1 MSKKKDVLD
10 EVNEEKKDKENT
22 LKKKIINIW
31 NKLNAFEKVT
41 SILGII
47 VFILLCFAL
56 IIDKDDLVRVS
67 VIQIIGITIAF
78 LLERN
83 IIKTNKKWIKY
94 IILLI
99 CFLMLG
105 TYVDYFKNSII
116 KENSKSKNYDV
127 NFKEEKTNIPWDQ
140 IILLDKIPKTKSD
153 IGKIIYNSDEK
164 LELKVNDIAIKDFY
178 NYIEDCKI
186 KGYTIYIEKE
196 EYSFKAYSTDEFV
209 LNLNYYQ
216 YTKELRIS
224 LEKIE
229 KLGNIEWSN
238 SELAKLLPIPK
249 FDKGKVISDTK
260 KLYSINIAEMN
271 LNQFNE
277 YIEQCKE
284 KGFKNEIKRTDK
296 RFEAKDDQKN
306 KLNIEY
312 IGNNRVTIKLEEA
325 IYDIKLKVK
334 FNKNIILNKYDIKMY
349 IDNMYKADLLHG
361 ESKEFELTLDKGK
374 HKISFDTLKDK
385 TIKGDIDLEI
395 TKDETIELKV
405 NSNTND
411 ISVENMTNKD
421 QEKKEK
427 NEELDKKIIETK
439 TEENKNNKV
448 DYYSKDK
455 ESAKKGNTG
464 IYAYKKERGRIV

>member
-116 KENSKSKNYDV
+116 KENSKNKNYDV

-186 KGYTIYIEKE
+186 KGYTIDIEKE
-196 EYSFKAYSTDEFV
+196 EYSFKAYSADEFV

-349 IDNMYKADLLHG
+349 IDNIYKADLLHG

-411 ISVENMTNKD
+411 ISVENMTNKGE
-421 QEKKEK
+421 EKKEK

-448 DYYSKDK
+448 DYYSKDE

-464 IYAYKKERGRIV
+464 IYAYKKERGQIV

>member
-1 MSKKKDVLD
+1 MSNKKEVLD

-31 NKLNAFEKVT
+31 NKLNVFEKIT

-47 VFILLCFAL
+47 VFVLLCFAL

-105 TYVDYFKNSII
+105 TYVDYFKSSII
-116 KENSKSKNYDV
+116 KQNSKNKSYDV

-186 KGYTIYIEKE
+186 KGYTIDIEKE

-349 IDNMYKADLLHG
+349 IDNIYKADLLHG

-411 ISVENMTNKD
+411 ISVENMTNKGE
-421 QEKKEK
+421 EKKEK

-448 DYYSKDK
+448 DYYSKDE

>member
-105 TYVDYFKNSII
+105 TYIDYFKSSII
-116 KENSKSKNYDV
+116 KANSKNKNYDV

-186 KGYTIYIEKE
+186 KGYTIDIEKE
-196 EYSFKAYSTDEFV
+196 EYSFKAYSADEFV

-229 KLGNIEWSN
+229 KLGNIE
-238 SELAKLLPIPK
+238 
-249 FDKGKVISDTK
+249 
-260 KLYSINIAEMN
+260 
-271 LNQFNE
+271 
-277 YIEQCKE
+277 
-284 KGFKNEIKRTDK
+284 
-296 RFEAKDDQKN
+296 
-306 KLNIEY
+306 
-312 IGNNRVTIKLEEA
+312 
-325 IYDIKLKVK
+325 
-334 FNKNIILNKYDIKMY
+334 
-349 IDNMYKADLLHG
+349 
-361 ESKEFELTLDKGK
+361 
-374 HKISFDTLKDK
+374 
-385 TIKGDIDLEI
+385 
-395 TKDETIELKV
+395 
-405 NSNTND
+405 
-411 ISVENMTNKD
+411 
-421 QEKKEK
+421 
-427 NEELDKKIIETK
+427 
-439 TEENKNNKV
+439 
-448 DYYSKDK
+448 
-455 ESAKKGNTG
+455 
-464 IYAYKKERGRIV
+464 